1 MVCPN
6 CQHSLHRVG
15 STLLV
20 CGRCGHLAELTPDHK
35 VKKFNLSGKKLSLIF
50 HLSALNMGIGLV
62 ALMLL
67 GGGVMAFSPF
77 GILHQKPP
85 ATKTDTSVVKLNT
98 VNVKKTDKP
107 QPSPKP
113 SATPTPTPAT
123 STAPVASTPPK
134 STKVIAS
141 TPVVSAPVTIPTT
154 CTKPTGFTAANALP
168 ISTASPGLDLSVE
181 APQQYTVY
189 GNTAQEVRTQLNQ
202 CSPVSDLGAGEY
214 DAITTWWVN
223 FSYLYAPTSGGN
235 CSVNSVAV
243 GMHIKMILPAWQS
256 SLNADSGLASEWQ
269 TYITNLTTHEDG
281 HRDIAINYANTLL
294 SGLQSQPESS
304 CSTIVQTTN
313 DYGNSLIAQLTTD
326 ENNYDTT
333 TNHGATQGATFP

>member
-15 STLLV
+15 SALLV
-20 CGRCGHLAELTPDHK
+20 CAGCGHLAELTPEHK
-35 VKKFNLSGKKLSLIF
+35 VKKLNLSGKSLGLLF
-50 HLSALNMGIGLV
+50 HLSALNMVIGVV
-62 ALMLL
+62 ALILL

-77 GILHQKPP
+77 GGLRQKPL
-85 ATKTDTSVVKLNT
+85 ATETGTTAVKLNPIS
-98 VNVKKTDKP
+98 KKTSKP
-107 QPSPKP
+107 ASSTNTK
-113 SATPTPTPAT
+113 SSPTPAPT
-123 STAPVASTPPK
+123 PAVTPAPTPAK
-134 STKVIAS
+134 NTKVIAS
-141 TPVVSAPVTIPTT
+141 TPVVSAPVVAATS

-189 GNTAQEVRTQLNQ
+189 GNTATEVRSQINQ

-223 FSYLYAPTSGGN
+223 FSYLYSPTSGGN

-243 GMHIKMILPAWQS
+243 GMHIKMVLPAWQS
-256 SLNADSGLASEWQ
+256 SPNADAGLASEWQ
-269 TYITNLTTHEDG
+269 TYITNLTTHENG

-313 DYGNSLIAQLTTD
+313 DYGNSIISQLETD
-326 ENNYDTT
+326 ENNYDLT